1 MRSFYVRRKDLDHV
15 PFQFYVRSDGVA
27 QALDEGYTA
36 VFSVTPPKNDID
48 VFYVRIL
55 RAFIEEIREH
65 WGIAQADLLRI
76 AAKGVESWLKNDSI
90 PTDHLYGPEWLR
102 VDQDW
107 YPRDP
112 DGSPAMAA
120 DPYNFEVISDE
131 PWPSILDW
139 DFASHEQS
147 ERAERSAEGLATPAQ
162 LTPDARR
169 IVLGYTLDV
178 FPAMLIVGYEQM
190 KHKVAQAGLNVQ
202 VILSPLG
209 ELPPE
214 TLTLFVPAPL
224 EEAAR
229 ARAPGARVQALPEMV
244 NSAIFDS
251 LIQELQVESRQAL
264 AATPAQGVQREEER

>member
-1 MRSFYVRRKDLDHV
+1 VKSYYVRRKDLDHV
-15 PFQFYVRSDGVA
+15 PFQFYVTREGVA
-27 QALDEGYTA
+27 RALEEGYTA
-36 VFSVTPPKNDID
+36 VFSIIPPKNDID

-55 RAFIEEIREH
+55 QTFIEEIHER

-76 AAKGVESWLKNDSI
+76 AAKGVETWLKNEQV
-90 PTDHLYGPEWLR
+90 PADHLYGPEWLK

-139 DFASHEQS
+139 DFAAHAQS
-147 ERAERSAEGLATPAQ
+147 EHAERSTEGLDPAH
-162 LTPDARR
+162 LTLNARR
-169 IVLGYTLDV
+169 IVFGYTPDL

-202 VILSPLG
+202 VVLSPLG
-209 ELPPE
+209 ELPPD
-214 TLTLFVPAPL
+214 THTLFVPAAL

-229 ARAPGARVQALPEMV
+229 GHAAGSRVQALPEMV
-244 NSAIFDS
+244 NSSIFDS
-251 LIQELQVESRQAL
+251 LIEELQDESTAAL
-264 AATPAQGVQREEER
+264 SPLPAQLAHREEDL